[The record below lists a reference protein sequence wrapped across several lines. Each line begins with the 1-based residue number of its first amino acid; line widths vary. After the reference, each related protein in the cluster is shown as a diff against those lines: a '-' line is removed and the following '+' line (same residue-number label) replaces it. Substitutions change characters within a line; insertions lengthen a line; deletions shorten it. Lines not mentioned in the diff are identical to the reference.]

1 MSQRHPGFASDVMA
15 PGLLHSALVEEC
27 RQSVLPPEGY
37 VISLAGSAAAFFA
50 AFALGA
56 RCGVACVSAADAA
69 AAVQWW
75 FGPAA
80 DPNAAR
86 VGQGRRG
93 GDLRRRLG

>member
-1 MSQRHPGFASDVMA
+1 MA

-37 VISLAGSAAAFFA
+37 VISRAGAAAAFFV

-56 RCGVACVSAADAA
+56 RCGIAYLGAADAA
-69 AAVQWW
+69 AAVWWW

-80 DPNAAR
+80 DPSTAGAGR
-86 VGQGRRG
+86 GRREG
-93 GDLRRRLG
+93 YLRRRLG